1 MSYSNVQ
8 DNILFAIIITY
19 TIFQMSGGDLWS
31 MKVMHTLQKCYYS
44 EALLITMKFIITP
57 TETSLTAMMFIS

>member
-1 MSYSNVQ
+1 
-8 DNILFAIIITY
+8 
-19 TIFQMSGGDLWS
+19 MSGGDLWS